1 MIYHSNE
8 IYHHGILGQRWG
20 VRRYQNEDG
29 TLTDTGKRRL
39 QNSVR
44 FDNSGRVISLNNNDK
59 EYNKL
64 SENEKYETGQRKAKQ
79 EIHSNVA
86 KDYGNLR
93 SVLND
98 TAGIARN
105 SNNINDRYVKS
116 KQEKLKSS
124 MDLSSMSDEE
134 IRQAVNR
141 LNLERNYKS
150 LMTENVS
157 SGRERVSNILSTAGD
172 VLAIGGSIAGI
183 AMAIHNIRS

>member
-1 MIYHSNE
+1 MIYYSNE
-8 IYHHGILGQRWG
+8 LYHHGILGQKWG
-20 VRRYQNEDG
+20 VRRYQNKDG

-39 QNSVR
+39 QSSVR
-44 FDNSGRVISLNNNDK
+44 FDNSGRVISLNSNDTQ
-59 EYNKL
+59 YNKL
-64 SENEKYETGQRKAKQ
+64 SENEKYETGIRKAKQ

-105 SNNINDRYVKS
+105 SNNINDRYAKR

-157 SGRERVSNILSTAGD
+157 SGRERLSNILSTAGD
-172 VLAIGGSIAGI
+172 VLAIGGSVAGI